1 MNWQQEA
8 TEIESIEF
16 DVQLNVVSSFK
27 LFLNAARKEPSVIAL
42 YQALQASEEV
52 ADAVLDRVCEL
63 SRRQIDT
70 RYANTNDTALT
81 VYLWL
86 LSVCRPTHATIG
98 SLCVVGAANCHYA
111 WKVARSVLLPS
122 LAPQS
127 SGDITADWNG
137 QGTEA
142 PSNGYGG
149 WIFKPCPLSNGT
161 RKILTGSAFSV
172 SDAGSPGHT

>member
-42 YQALQASEEV
+42 YRAMQTSEEV
-52 ADAVLDRVCEL
+52 SEKVLGRVCDL
-63 SRRQIDT
+63 SRQEIDT
-70 RYANTNDTALT
+70 RYANTNDTALA

-98 SLCVVGAANCHYA
+98 ALCVVDAANCHYA
-111 WKVARSVLLPS
+111 WKVARSILLPS
-122 LAPQS
+122 LDPVL
-127 SGDITADWNG
+127 SGDMMAGWTDHGA
-137 QGTEA
+137 EVL
-142 PSNGYGG
+142 SNGSGG

-161 RKILTGSAFSV
+161 RKILSGSAFSV
-172 SDAGSPGHT
+172 SDAGNPGHT